1 MCASAPFASFIPQ
14 RLGFIGGSFNNK
26 GSVFEMKLSCI
37 CVGESPLFFFFYF
50 RMVISA
56 LGVKS
61 REEESKRDNTAESKG
76 MKEAEHKEGK

>member
-14 RLGFIGGSFNNK
+14 RLGFIGGSFHNK

-37 CVGESPLFFFFYF
+37 CMGESPLFFLFKDGNFCT
-50 RMVISA
+50 
-56 LGVKS
+56 GVKS